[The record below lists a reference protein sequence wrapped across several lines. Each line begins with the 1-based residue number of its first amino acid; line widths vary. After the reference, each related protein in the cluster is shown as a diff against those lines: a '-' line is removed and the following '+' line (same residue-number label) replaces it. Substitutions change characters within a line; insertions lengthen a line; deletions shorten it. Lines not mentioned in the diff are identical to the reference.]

1 MRFLTS
7 ANAARLVFA
16 GLFALAPIGQAR
28 AADAAG
34 VLTTYSDIALA
45 KYEDALTTAQT
56 LQARVQALI
65 DKPSAAALTAAR
77 NAWKA
82 ARVPYQQSE
91 VYRFGNKIVDDW
103 EGQVNSWP
111 LDEGMI
117 DYVDAKTYGES
128 NEDNPL
134 YTANVI
140 AHPKLKIAGE
150 DFDATELNA
159 VTLRKL
165 HEADGVEANV
175 ATGYHAIEF
184 LLWGQDINGTGK
196 GAGNRPW
203 TDYAKGAS
211 CTHGNC
217 DRRGAYLT
225 AVTGLLVEDLEE
237 MVGNW
242 QADGAA
248 RKAMTAD
255 GMDRGLAMIFIGM
268 GSLSY
273 GELAGQRMKL
283 GLMLH
288 DPEEEHDCFS
298 DNTHNSHY
306 YDAMG
311 IRDAYLGSYKRIDGK
326 TVVKGPALADLVKA
340 KAPAVDTELR
350 KLLSATM
357 DKMTVLKKTA
367 DSGEMAYDQM
377 IGEANPKGNA
387 IVQAAI
393 DALLAQTK
401 GFEKAIET
409 LGLGAVQFEGSE
421 SLDEPQKVFK

>member
-134 YTANVI
+134 YIANVM
-140 AHPKLKIAGE
+140 PLFKG
-150 DFDATELNA
+150 
-159 VTLRKL
+159 
-165 HEADGVEANV
+165 
-175 ATGYHAIEF
+175 
-184 LLWGQDINGTGK
+184 GK
-196 GAGNRPW
+196 
-203 TDYAKGAS
+203 
-211 CTHGNC
+211 
-217 DRRGAYLT
+217 
-225 AVTGLLVEDLEE
+225 
-237 MVGNW
+237 
-242 QADGAA
+242 
-248 RKAMTAD
+248 
-255 GMDRGLAMIFIGM
+255 
-268 GSLSY
+268 
-273 GELAGQRMKL
+273 
-283 GLMLH
+283 
-288 DPEEEHDCFS
+288 
-298 DNTHNSHY
+298 
-306 YDAMG
+306 
-311 IRDAYLGSYKRIDGK
+311 
-326 TVVKGPALADLVKA
+326 
-340 KAPAVDTELR
+340 
-350 KLLSATM
+350 
-357 DKMTVLKKTA
+357 
-367 DSGEMAYDQM
+367 
-377 IGEANPKGNA
+377 
-387 IVQAAI
+387 
-393 DALLAQTK
+393 
-401 GFEKAIET
+401 
-409 LGLGAVQFEGSE
+409 
-421 SLDEPQKVFK
+421 